1 MEPSDLEIR
10 RLDDIHSLEAKLG
23 SWASMSIELPIDNLR
38 DAFLGLRERNLPVIV
53 TSPTGSGKSTRVP
66 VWCAELGRTL
76 VIEPRRVAARALA
89 RRVSQECGTALGGHV
104 GYAIRDDARWD
115 ESTRILFCTPG
126 VALRLLGSGSL
137 DQFDTW
143 ILDEFHERR
152 AEADLLAAL
161 ALHRKSQHKLVLLS
175 ATIDAEPLSRWLGAS
190 ILHSD
195 GRLHPVEIEHLAAL
209 HRVNPDEAALPLRIE
224 QALARLESLEG
235 AVLVFLPG
243 VGEIRE
249 TRAWLEGRTKAE
261 LLELHG
267 QMPSEEQDLALTD
280 PEQGRVRVV
289 LATNVAESAL
299 TVPGVVA
306 VIDSGLERRM
316 VREGGLPALS
326 LEPISKASADQ
337 RTGRAGRLLP
347 GRCLR
352 LWSASARLVPRH
364 SPSIQVDE
372 PDDWLLPLLCSGVS
386 PETLP
391 WLDRPLAAG
400 LRGARE
406 RFAEAGLWDAD
417 PWNPSL
423 AAGGRPTAR
432 GLRASSLPLPPS
444 LAGFCLSLADGPAAL
459 DAAGLAA
466 ALSSGRPVLRGR
478 PTPEQASIRR
488 EISGG
493 GGDAAL
499 LSRIVRLDERD
510 ARSAGVAV
518 AAWRDARDTLDR
530 IRQEL
535 GLDIEGWP
543 RAFQTES
550 VIRAWARIFP
560 RSARLRRGQAG
571 REEYALG
578 GGNGWIL
585 SRDSLGWSE
594 TAPEAVLVFA
604 HHAGEDRSG
613 KVRTWIDAAM
623 PLTRSEC
630 LAFEVGRAEILEA
643 SRDSDGPRCRLRRK
657 IGETVVGETSRLP
670 ENPHVLGRILA
681 RCRPDP
687 DELARALEAHWRTAC
702 ARAGRWLPPPG
713 DLSDWAS
720 RTEIRHLLDPGRDDQ
735 EPLPPPPD
743 HELIAR
749 TFPTVLQTPRGA
761 FRTTVD
767 SLKGRI
773 DLAFEGTGARPKVKD
788 IALPGAWEG
797 WTVRIC

>member
-1 MEPSDLEIR
+1 
-10 RLDDIHSLEAKLG
+10 
-23 SWASMSIELPIDNLR
+23 MSIELPIESLR
-38 DAFLGLRERNLPVIV
+38 GAFLGLRERNLPVIV

-89 RRVSQECGTALGGHV
+89 RRVSQECGTPLGSHV
-104 GYAIRDDARWD
+104 GYAVRDDARWGD
-115 ESTRILFCTPG
+115 STRILFCTPG

-137 DQFDTW
+137 DRFDTW

-161 ALHRKSQHKLVLLS
+161 ALHHKAQHKLVLLS

-195 GRLHPVEIEHLAAL
+195 GRLHPVEIEHLAAP
-209 HRVNPDEAALPLRIE
+209 HRVNPDDAALPLRIE
-224 QALARLESLEG
+224 QALARLELLEG
-235 AVLVFLPG
+235 TVLVFLPG

-261 LLELHG
+261 ILELHG

-280 PEQGRVRVV
+280 PGPGRVRVV

-337 RTGRAGRLLP
+337 RAGRAGRLVP

-372 PDDWLLPLLCSGVS
+372 PDDWLLPLLCSGVP

-391 WLDRPLAAG
+391 WLDRPLATG
-400 LRGARE
+400 LRSARE
-406 RFAEAGLWDAD
+406 RLADAGLWDAD
-417 PWNPSL
+417 PWDTSL
-423 AAGGRPTAR
+423 PAGGRPTHS
-432 GLRASSLPLPPS
+432 GLRSSKLPLPPT
-444 LAGFCLSLADGPAAL
+444 LAGFCLALADGPAAM

-466 ALSSGRPVLRGR
+466 SLSSGRPVLRGR
-478 PTPEQASIRR
+478 PTSEQASIRR
-488 EISGG
+488 EIAAG

-499 LSRIVRLDERD
+499 LSRIVRLGESD

-518 AAWRDARDTLDR
+518 SAWREARDTLDR
-530 IRQEL
+530 VLGEL
-535 GLDIEGWP
+535 DLDREGWP

-550 VIRAWARIFP
+550 VTKAWARIFP

-578 GGNGWIL
+578 GGTGWIL

-613 KVRTWIDAAM
+613 KVRTWIDAAL

-657 IGETVVGETSRLP
+657 VGDTVVGETSRLP
-670 ENPHVLGRILA
+670 ENPLVLARVLA
-681 RCRPDP
+681 RCRPDMA
-687 DELARALEAHWRTAC
+687 EATLALEAYWRTAC
-702 ARAGRWLPPPG
+702 AKAGRWLPPPG
-713 DLSDWAS
+713 DPLDWVS
-720 RTEIRHLLDPGRDDQ
+720 RTEIRHLLDPDDVDVT
-735 EPLPPPPD
+735 PLPPPPD
-743 HELIAR
+743 HDLIAR
-749 TFPTVLQTPRGA
+749 TFPTVLQTPRGP
-761 FRTTVD
+761 FRTCVD

-773 DLAFEGTGARPKVKD
+773 DLVFEGTGTRPKVKD
-788 IALPGAWEG
+788 LDLPGAWEG
-797 WTVRIC
+797 WTVRIS